1 MPTLRWFRELADLLD
16 SRFRIP
22 GTNIR
27 FGLDPILALIPGI
40 GDLASPAFTVALLVQ
55 ALYQGVPRVIMLKML
70 LHAFLDA
77 IIGAVPVVGAVS
89 DIFYRAN
96 IRNLALLERHAR
108 PGIRPSRGDYVF
120 VTTVAALFGFVIL
133 VPVILGI
140 ILAYA
145 FISTLMERGLL

>member
-77 IIGAVPVVGAVS
+77 IIGAVPAVGAVS

-120 VTTVAALFGFVIL
+120 VTAVAALFGFVIL